1 VKRSRAS
8 KRYAQALFKEGKEK
22 NKLDF
27 LKEDLVHLGK
37 IYAESDEF
45 RKLIN
50 SPVIP
55 KEIKKKSFA
64 DAFKDILD
72 PLTYNFVVLLIE
84 SSREEL
90 LSDVIDNFSRALD
103 DYYGIL
109 RGKVFS
115 VTSLSVE
122 QLDSLKKKLDK
133 MTDKDVILSQET
145 DKSILG
151 GFIVKIN
158 DRIIDASLRN
168 QLAKMGEYL
177 VE

>member
-1 VKRSRAS
+1 MKRSRAS

>member
-1 VKRSRAS
+1 MKISRAS
-8 KRYAQALFKEGKEK
+8 KRYAQALFKEGKESD
-22 NKLDF
+22 KLDS
-27 LKEDLVHLGK
+27 LKQDLQHIRKV
-37 IYAESDEF
+37 YAESDEF

-55 KEIKKKSFA
+55 AQVKKRSFT

-72 PLTYNFVVLLIE
+72 PLAYDFVLLLIDKG
-84 SSREEL
+84 REEL
-90 LSDVIDNFSRALD
+90 LSEVIDYFDKVLD

-109 RGKVFS
+109 RARIFS
-115 VTSLSVE
+115 VMPLSE
-122 QLDSLKKKLDK
+122 SQMESLKNKLDR
-133 MTDKDVILSQET
+133 MTNKNVILSQEK

-168 QLAKMGEYL
+168 QLAQMAEYL
-177 VE
+177 IE